1 MAIKSIEF
9 TGKTEDE
16 AVELGLAE
24 LGLTRDD
31 VSVEII
37 ERAKTGFLGIGS
49 TPATVKLVF
58 GEDAGGDATGDATG
72 GGDARVE
79 ALDAFLTG
87 LFEHMGVHASAK
99 IQKTD
104 TDLNADI
111 TCEEKGVLVGKD
123 GEVLDAIAHLAS
135 FVVNRGRERIR
146 VNIDTEDY
154 RRRRDEELEELA
166 RSTAG
171 KVVKSRRS
179 MALDPMNAYE
189 RHVVHEALQDDDRVS
204 THSIGEEP
212 RRRVV
217 IDYGRREEQ

>member
-1 MAIKSIEF
+1 MKSIEF

-49 TPATVKLVF
+49 TPATVKLIF
-58 GEDAGGDATGDATG
+58 GEDSGGGAG

-79 ALDAFLTG
+79 ILNAFLTG
-87 LFEHMGVHASAK
+87 LFEHMGVHASAE
-99 IQKTD
+99 IQRTD
-104 TDLNADI
+104 TDLNAEI

-171 KVVKSRRS
+171 KVVKSHRS

-189 RHVVHEALQDDDRVS
+189 RHVVHEALQGDDRVS

-217 IDYGRREEQ
+217 IDYGRREEKV